1 MTLSSIRAVRRAS
14 SVAAALLAVCVGV
27 PAGMVED
34 DAVRAT
40 HAFFASMSAQDTAAV
55 SRFVPEQGFSELTP
69 ESPRLLQLDMKAFK
83 SLFAAGRRIDLRVG
97 DARAQQVGDA
107 AVIVTGIRVGYIAP
121 PQAAAVVAQLPFTMV
136 WQHQGDGWKIRHIHF
151 SSPADRSDSSG
162 GKP

>member
-1 MTLSSIRAVRRAS
+1 MTLSYIAVRRGS
-14 SVAAALLAVCVGV
+14 SVAAALLAVSVGV
-27 PAGMVED
+27 PAGPVED

-107 AVIVTGIRVGYIAP
+107 VIVTGTRVGYIAP
-121 PQAAAVVAQLPFTMV
+121 PQAAAVEARLSFTMV
-136 WQHQGDGWKIRHIHF
+136 WQQEGDGWKIRHIHF

-162 GKP
+162 RKP